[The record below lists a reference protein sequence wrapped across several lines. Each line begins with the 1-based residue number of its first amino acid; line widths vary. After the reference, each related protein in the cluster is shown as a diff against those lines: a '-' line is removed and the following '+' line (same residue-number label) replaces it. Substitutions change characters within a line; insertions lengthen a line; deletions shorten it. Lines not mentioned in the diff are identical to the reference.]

1 MLADT
6 YNHLEWEKIMVEK
19 STEYSRWPS
28 LLDPLYD
35 PLRSFGHRV
44 ADWLKPASAASSDDT
59 SYSISMELPGVS
71 DDDVELSIN
80 NGSLIVRGEKKT
92 ETEKKGDTWYF
103 SERQFGAFS
112 RTFQLPEDAD
122 GGKTSATMRDG
133 VLKITVPRVATK
145 EKDKTQKIS
154 ISKS

>member
-1 MLADT
+1 
-6 YNHLEWEKIMVEK
+6 MVEK

-35 PLRSFGHRV
+35 PLRTFGHKV
-44 ADWLKPASAASSDDT
+44 ADWLKPASAASSDDRA
-59 SYSISMELPGVS
+59 YNISIELPGVS
-71 DDDVELSIN
+71 EDDVDLSIN
-80 NGSLIVRGEKKT
+80 DSTLIVRGEKKT
-92 ETEKKGDTWYF
+92 ESEKKGVTWYF
-103 SERQFGAFS
+103 SERHYGAFS

-122 GGKTSATMRDG
+122 RDKTSATMKDG
-133 VLKITVPRVATK
+133 VLKITVPRLAPE

>member
-1 MLADT
+1 
-6 YNHLEWEKIMVEK
+6 MVEK
-19 STEYSRWPS
+19 SSEHSRWPS

-44 ADWLKPASAASSDDT
+44 AEWLKPASAASGDDT
-59 SYSISMELPGVS
+59 AYSVSMELPGVAE
-71 DDDVELSIN
+71 DDVELSIN

-92 ETEKKGDTWYF
+92 ESEQKGDTWYF

-122 GGKTSATMRDG
+122 STNTTATMKDG
-133 VLKITVPRVATK
+133 VLKITVPRVAPK
-145 EKDKTQKIS
+145 EQDQPHKITV
-154 ISKS
+154 SKA

>member
-1 MLADT
+1 
-6 YNHLEWEKIMVEK
+6 MVEK

-59 SYSISMELPGVS
+59 AYSISMELPGVS
-71 DDDVELSIN
+71 EDDVELLIN
-80 NGSLIVRGEKKT
+80 DGSLIVRGEKKT
-92 ETEKKGDTWYF
+92 ESEKRGDTWYF
-103 SERQFGAFS
+103 SERQYGAFS

-122 GGKTSATMRDG
+122 GGKISATMKDG
-133 VLKITVPRVATK
+133 VLKISVPRVEAK
-145 EKDKTQKIS
+145 KKDKSRKIS

>member
-1 MLADT
+1 
-6 YNHLEWEKIMVEK
+6 MVEK

-28 LLDPLYD
+28 LLDPLYE

-44 ADWLKPASAASSDDT
+44 ADWLKPASAASGDDT
-59 SYSISMELPGVS
+59 AYSISMELPGVS
-71 DDDVELSIN
+71 EDDIELSIN

-92 ETEKKGDTWYF
+92 ESEKKGDTWYF
-103 SERQFGAFS
+103 SERQYGAFS

-122 GGKTSATMRDG
+122 EGKTSATMKDG
-133 VLKITVPRVATK
+133 VLKITVPRVAPE
-145 EKDKTQKIS
+145 EKSKTQKIP

>member
-1 MLADT
+1 
-6 YNHLEWEKIMVEK
+6 MVEK

-28 LLDPLYD
+28 LLDPLYE

-44 ADWLKPASAASSDDT
+44 ADWLKPASAASGDDT
-59 SYSISMELPGVS
+59 AYSISMELPGVS
-71 DDDVELSIN
+71 EDDIELSIN

-92 ETEKKGDTWYF
+92 ESEKKGDTWYF
-103 SERQFGAFS
+103 SERQYGAFS

-122 GGKTSATMRDG
+122 EGKTSATMKDG
-133 VLKITVPRVATK
+133 VLKITVPRVAPE
-145 EKDKTQKIS
+145 EKSTTQKIP

>member
-1 MLADT
+1 
-6 YNHLEWEKIMVEK
+6 MVEK

-28 LLDPLYD
+28 LLDPLYE

-44 ADWLKPASAASSDDT
+44 ADWLKPASAASGDDT
-59 SYSISMELPGVS
+59 AYSISMELPGVS
-71 DDDVELSIN
+71 EDDIELSIN

-92 ETEKKGDTWYF
+92 ESEKKGDTWYF
-103 SERQFGAFS
+103 SERQYGAFS

-122 GGKTSATMRDG
+122 EGKTSATMKDG
-133 VLKITVPRVATK
+133 VLKIIVPRVAPE

>member
-1 MLADT
+1 
-6 YNHLEWEKIMVEK
+6 MVEK

-28 LLDPLYD
+28 LLDPLYE

-44 ADWLKPASAASSDDT
+44 ADWLKPASAASGDDT
-59 SYSISMELPGVS
+59 AYSISMELPGVS
-71 DDDVELSIN
+71 EDDIELSIN

-92 ETEKKGDTWYF
+92 ESEKKGDTWYF
-103 SERQFGAFS
+103 SERQYGAFS

-122 GGKTSATMRDG
+122 GGKTSATMKDG
-133 VLKITVPRVATK
+133 VLKITVPRVAPE
-145 EKDKTQKIS
+145 EKSTTQKIP

>member
-1 MLADT
+1 
-6 YNHLEWEKIMVEK
+6 MVEK

-44 ADWLKPASAASSDDT
+44 ADWLMPASAASSDN
-59 SYSISMELPGVS
+59 SAYSISMELPGVS
-71 DDDVELSIN
+71 EDDVELSIN

-92 ETEKKGDTWYF
+92 ESEKKGDTWYF
-103 SERQFGAFS
+103 SERQYGAFS

-122 GGKTSATMRDG
+122 GRKTSAAMKDG
-133 VLKITVPRVATK
+133 VLKITVPRVAPE